1 MTNNFSVADYVK
13 VLGNELVAA
22 FEQGSLAPTPGTI
35 GESRERAA
43 RRKLRQLLANGI
55 GVGSGFVIDSQ
66 GHVSR
71 QQDII
76 LFEEDICPVFRL
88 NDSEEAAFYPCEGV
102 VAVGE
107 VKSTIGSNEAADILE
122 KTASVRRLN
131 RIAVAEE
138 SILFPG
144 QKFTAYRHYGSRMAM
159 EPGPGETYDQNSQ
172 SNHQIWGF
180 AIARTASLSPGSLI
194 SRITQFCE
202 KEGRAFATNL
212 IATTDGLVIKPA
224 WVNEQSNKIVSSAIE
239 ATGYQRIYVENP
251 LAYLL
256 QDLDRVIRNGVTV
269 PISAFAGYIPQ
280 PSTLPASDYQPIQS
294 S

>member
-1 MTNNFSVADYVK
+1 MTTNFSVAEYVK
-13 VLGNELVAA
+13 VLGDELVAA
-22 FEQGSLAPTPGTI
+22 FEQGSLAPTPGTV

-55 GVGSGFVIDSQ
+55 GVGSGFVIDAD

-107 VKSTIGSNEAADILE
+107 VKSTIGSAEAADILG
-122 KTASVRRLN
+122 KIASVRRLN
-131 RIAVAEE
+131 RVAVAEE
-138 SILFPG
+138 SVLFPR

-172 SNHQIWGF
+172 GNHQIWGF
-180 AIARTASLSPGSLI
+180 AIARTASLSARSLI
-194 SRITQFCE
+194 LRITQFCE
-202 KEGRAFATNL
+202 NEGRALAPNL
-212 IATTDGLVIKPA
+212 ITTTDGLVIKPA
-224 WVNEQSNKIVSSAIE
+224 WVDEQSNKIVGSAIE
-239 ATGYQRIYVENP
+239 ATGYQRLYVDNP
-251 LAYLL
+251 LAHLL
-256 QDLDRVIRNGVTV
+256 GDLDRVIRNGVTV
-269 PISAFAGYIPQ
+269 PISAFAEYIQQ
-280 PSTLPASDYQPIQS
+280 PSTMQASDYQPIPNG
-294 S
+294 